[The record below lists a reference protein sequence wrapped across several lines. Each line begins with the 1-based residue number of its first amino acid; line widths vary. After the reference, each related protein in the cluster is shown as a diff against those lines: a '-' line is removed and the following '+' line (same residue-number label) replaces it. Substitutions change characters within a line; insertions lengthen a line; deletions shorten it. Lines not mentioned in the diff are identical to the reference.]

1 MKKFGYVAAI
11 MAICVFA
18 VGAFAGC
25 GASLNREVSV
35 QGMTMEVPSDWLE
48 EIGPKN
54 NDLQGTISFVE
65 EDKDSDEDE
74 TEAAIKVS
82 YHSIAQSSSQA
93 EEKNATNNANTQ
105 TSASNE
111 AMAASSEG
119 VIQDETSMAVE
130 ASAPKTAAEAIAFK
144 QVKLEKEQGIIAWSI
159 DKDKTCVVDGAQV
172 TSYEY
177 SFVKEIDGEKR
188 KYEFNTIYVVTPDM
202 MYEISLV
209 GSAVNPNAL
218 IDTIEF

>member
-1 MKKFGYVAAI
+1 MKRFGHIAAI
-11 MAICVFA
+11 MAICVLA

-25 GASLNREVSV
+25 GANLNREVSV

-48 EIGPKN
+48 EIGTKN

-65 EDKDSDEDE
+65 EDKDRDEDE

-82 YHSIAQSSSQA
+82 YHNITQSSLQA
-93 EEKNATNNANTQ
+93 DAKSATNDANTQ
-105 TSASNE
+105 TSVSNE
-111 AMAASSEG
+111 AES
-119 VIQDETSMAVE
+119 QDETSMTAE
-130 ASAPKTAAEAIAFK
+130 APVSKTDAEAIAAK
-144 QVKLEKEQGIIAWSI
+144 QARLEKEQGVIAWSI
-159 DKDKTCVVDGAQV
+159 DKDKTRVVDGAQV

-177 SFVKEIDGEKR
+177 SFVKEIDGERR

-209 GSAVNPNAL
+209 GSAVSPDAL

>member
-1 MKKFGYVAAI
+1 MKRFGHIAAI
-11 MAICVFA
+11 MAICVLA

-25 GASLNREVSV
+25 GANLNREVSV

-48 EIGPKN
+48 EIGTKN

-65 EDKDSDEDE
+65 EDKDRDEDE

-82 YHSIAQSSSQA
+82 YHNITQSSLQA
-93 EEKNATNNANTQ
+93 DAKSATNDANTQ

-111 AMAASSEG
+111 AES
-119 VIQDETSMAVE
+119 QDETSMTAEVPV
-130 ASAPKTAAEAIAFK
+130 SKTAAEAIAAK
-144 QVKLEKEQGIIAWSI
+144 QARLEKEQGVIAWSI
-159 DKDKTCVVDGAQV
+159 DKDKTRVVDGAQV

-177 SFVKEIDGEKR
+177 SFVKEIDGERR

-209 GSAVNPNAL
+209 GSAVSPDAL